1 MFRLN
6 FFVFKPAMKH
16 SILLVDDHSILTDG
30 LKMVFKDSTTFDI
43 VASAHSGAYAL
54 ALLKVKPVELMVTD
68 YSMPDMNGLDLIRQA
83 KSLYPRLKIIVLT
96 MHDEASIIKEV
107 IAAGADGYVLKKC
120 AMEELTQAMESV
132 LTGKSYLSAEAGQKL
147 FQLAKHPE
155 SDESLTDRE
164 VEVLRL
170 IIKELTNKEIA
181 AQLFISDRTVE
192 VHRKN
197 LMRKIKCTNTV
208 GLIKYAFAHNLV

>member
-1 MFRLN
+1 
-6 FFVFKPAMKH
+6 MKH
-16 SILLVDDHSILTDG
+16 RILLVDDHPILTEG
-30 LKMVFKDSTTFDI
+30 LKMVFRDNTTFDI
-43 VASAHSGAYAL
+43 VASTHSGTYAL
-54 ALLKVKPVELMVTD
+54 ALLKAKPIELMVTD

-83 KSLYPRLKIIVLT
+83 KTLFPGLKTIVLT

-120 AMEELTQAMESV
+120 AMEELAQAMESV
-132 LTGKSYLSAEAGQKL
+132 LNGRPYLSADVGHKL
-147 FQLAKHPE
+147 FQLAKQPE
-155 SDESLTDRE
+155 SDEPLTHRE

>member
-1 MFRLN
+1 
-6 FFVFKPAMKH
+6 MKH
-16 SILLVDDHSILTDG
+16 RILLVDDHPILTDG
-30 LKMVFKDSTTFDI
+30 LKMVFKDNAKFDI

-54 ALLKVKPVELMVTD
+54 ALIKTRPIDLMVAD
-68 YSMPDMNGLDLIRQA
+68 YSMPDINGLELIRQA
-83 KSLYPRLKIIVLT
+83 KTLCPNLKTIMLT
-96 MHDEASIIKEV
+96 MHDEAPIIKEV
-107 IAAGADGYVLKKC
+107 IAAGVDGYVLKKS
-120 AMEELTQAMESV
+120 AMDDLALAMDAV
-132 LTGKSYLSAEAGQKL
+132 LAGKPYLSAEAGQKL
-147 FQLAKHPE
+147 FQLARQHE
-155 SDESLTDRE
+155 SDEPLTDRE

-197 LMRKIKCTNTV
+197 LMRKIRCNNTV

>member
-1 MFRLN
+1 
-6 FFVFKPAMKH
+6 MKH
-16 SILLVDDHSILTDG
+16 RILLVDDHPILTEG
-30 LKMVFKDSTTFDI
+30 LKMVFRDNTTFDI
-43 VASAHSGAYAL
+43 VASTHSGTYAL
-54 ALLKVKPVELMVTD
+54 ALLKVKPIELMVTD

-83 KSLYPRLKIIVLT
+83 KTLFPGLKTIVLT
-96 MHDEASIIKEV
+96 MHDEAPIIKEV

-120 AMEELTQAMESV
+120 AMEELAQAMESV
-132 LTGKSYLSAEAGQKL
+132 LNGRPYLSADVGHKL
-147 FQLAKHPE
+147 FQLAKQPE
-155 SDESLTDRE
+155 SDEPLTHRE

>member
-1 MFRLN
+1 
-6 FFVFKPAMKH
+6 MKH
-16 SILLVDDHSILTDG
+16 RILLVDDHPILTEG
-30 LKMVFKDSTTFDI
+30 LKMVFRDNTTFDI
-43 VASAHSGAYAL
+43 VASTHSGTYAL
-54 ALLKVKPVELMVTD
+54 ALLKVKPIELMVTD

-83 KSLYPRLKIIVLT
+83 KTLFPGLKTIVLT

-120 AMEELTQAMESV
+120 AMEELAQAMESV
-132 LTGKSYLSAEAGQKL
+132 LNGRPYLSADVGHKL
-147 FQLAKHPE
+147 FQLAKQPE
-155 SDESLTDRE
+155 SDEPLTHRE

>member
-1 MFRLN
+1 
-6 FFVFKPAMKH
+6 MKH
-16 SILLVDDHSILTDG
+16 SILLVDDHPILTEG
-30 LKMVFKDSTTFDI
+30 LKMVFRDDATFDI
-43 VASAHSGAYAL
+43 VASTHSGVYAL
-54 ALLKVKPVELMVTD
+54 ALLKAKPIDLMVTD

-83 KSLYPRLKIIVLT
+83 KRQHPLLKIIALT
-96 MHDEASIIKEV
+96 MHDEAAIIKDV

-120 AMEELTQAMESV
+120 ALEELAIAMESV
-132 LTGKSYLSAEAGQKL
+132 MKGKPYLSAEAGQKL
-147 FQLAKHPE
+147 FQLAKQPE
-155 SDESLTDRE
+155 SDDPLTDRE

-181 AQLFISDRTVE
+181 ARLFISDRTVE